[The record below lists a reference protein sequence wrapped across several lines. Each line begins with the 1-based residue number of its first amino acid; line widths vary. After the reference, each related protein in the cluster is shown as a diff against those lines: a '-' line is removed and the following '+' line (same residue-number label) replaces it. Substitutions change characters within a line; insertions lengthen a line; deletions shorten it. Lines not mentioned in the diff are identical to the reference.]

1 LHLLSSEL
9 EQKIEQ
15 AHDLDA
21 LVKGKGVISLKHL
34 SFKAECMILL

>member
-1 LHLLSSEL
+1 MGQALNLLSLEL

-21 LVKGKGVISLKHL
+21 LVKGKGVLSLKT
-34 SFKAECMILL
+34 FKF